1 MSDINIEKVEE
12 NIEVYYDNSKI
23 LLPEEYSNKVEE
35 YWNDLIRKG
44 KKFFRGDCYTIEDIE
59 KSKESIRINV
69 KLTDYAHYLYT
80 VHRSFSTEL
89 DCRVISTSALIE
101 TLDGRLVLGEMN
113 SNTAA
118 PGKLQFTGGGID
130 KEDIIGDCIDL
141 RGNIKKEI
149 FEELGIDTNNEK
161 FVKSL
166 EPSYLV
172 SGGKHNFLS
181 LVFKINLL
189 ISEKEVLDIFNSHND
204 ILKSKQ
210 IIPEFNSLAFI
221 HKNKTSIEEFIINDL
236 RDKSD
241 NIIPV
246 LRAI

>member
-1 MSDINIEKVEE
+1 
-12 NIEVYYDNSKI
+12 
-23 LLPEEYSNKVEE
+23 
-35 YWNDLIRKG
+35 
-44 KKFFRGDCYTIEDIE
+44 
-59 KSKESIRINV
+59 
-69 KLTDYAHYLYT
+69 
-80 VHRSFSTEL
+80 L

-101 TLDGRLVLGEMN
+101 TLDGRLVLGEMI

-210 IIPEFNSLAFI
+210 IIPEFNSLTFI